1 MAQTDRGTAQVTP
14 TEFKQHRESLN
25 LTQQQLAD
33 LWGNDART
41 IRRWESGQTA
51 IPTLAAWGIKML
63 TITKPALHNT

>member
-1 MAQTDRGTAQVTP
+1 MTP
-14 TEFKQHRESLN
+14 EQFKQHRESLN

-41 IRRWESGQTA
+41 IRRWESGQTN

-63 TITKPALHNT
+63 SITSPHLKFTGAE

>member
-1 MAQTDRGTAQVTP
+1 MTP
-14 TEFKQHRESLN
+14 TEFKRHRESLN

-41 IRRWESGQTA
+41 IRRWESGQTS

-63 TITKPALHNT
+63 NITIPHLENTGEDR